1 LRKRIHIFAHSLI
14 SDWNHGNAH
23 FLRGLA
29 RDLGRMG
36 HEVRCHEEL
45 GSWSLSNL
53 VKSEQHK
60 SITTIDNFR
69 NAFPDLRIF
78 FYQIDNTLESHLR
91 AQLRNADVV
100 LIHEWN
106 DPRLV
111 NAVLAL
117 KGQLGF
123 CALLHDTH
131 HRAQSRPGELLRFH
145 MHLFDGVLAF
155 GEALAKIYRDGFGM
169 RNVWTFHE
177 AADVETFRPMQSAK
191 ENDVLWI
198 GNWGDEERT
207 KELQEFLVRPALAMP
222 ENKFVAYGVR
232 YPEEAR
238 ATLRNA
244 GIDYRGYLPNLEAPQ
259 AYADSKLAL
268 HLPRSPYANALGGI
282 PTIRVFEALAC
293 GATLLCS
300 PWDDSEK
307 LFRAGED
314 FVSLADGDAM
324 QEEMVRLLRDDAGR
338 RQIAESGLKTVLQ
351 RHTTVHRAEQLTEIM
366 DALKKVVAA

>member
-1 LRKRIHIFAHSLI
+1 MRARIHIFAHSLI

-60 SITTIDNFR
+60 SIETIDNFR
-69 NAFPDLRIF
+69 KAFPELRIF
-78 FYQIDNTLESHLR
+78 FYQNDGTLEGHLKT
-91 AQLRNADVV
+91 QLRHADVV
-100 LIHEWN
+100 IIHEWN
-106 DPRLV
+106 DPRVV
-111 NAVLAL
+111 NAILAL
-117 KGQLGF
+117 KKQMGF
-123 CALLHDTH
+123 RVLLHDTH

-155 GEALAKIYRDGFGM
+155 GEALRKIYLDGFGM
-169 RNVWTFHE
+169 KNVWTFHE
-177 AADVETFRPMQSAK
+177 AADVETFTPLQAEQ

-198 GNWGDEERT
+198 GNWGDDERK
-207 KELQEFLVRPALAMP
+207 KELEEFLIGPAAALR
-222 ENKFVAYGVR
+222 EKRFVAYGVR

-238 ATLRNA
+238 AKLSEV
-244 GIDYRGYLPNLEAPQ
+244 GIEYRGYLPNLEAPQ
-259 AYADSKLAL
+259 AYAQSKLAL
-268 HLPRSPYANALGGI
+268 HLPRDLYKKSLGGI

-300 PWDDSEK
+300 PWEDAEG
-307 LFRAGED
+307 LFRTGED
-314 FVSLADGDAM
+314 FVIVPEGGAMKEEIERLLADDA
-324 QEEMVRLLRDDAGR
+324 AR
-338 RQIAESGLKTVLQ
+338 RQIGESGLQTVRA
-351 RHTTVHRAEQLTEIM
+351 RHTTMHRAEQLTEIL
-366 DALKKVVAA
+366 AELKQAVAA